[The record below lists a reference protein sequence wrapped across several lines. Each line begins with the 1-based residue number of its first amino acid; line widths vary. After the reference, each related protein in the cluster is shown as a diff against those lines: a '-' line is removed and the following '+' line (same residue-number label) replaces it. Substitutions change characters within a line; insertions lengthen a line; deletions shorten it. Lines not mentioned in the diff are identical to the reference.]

1 MKFGYLFKIR
11 NNFIS
16 IHTKQLVLG
25 LTAFSI
31 QIFNDR
37 QLSIMVVAFFDWR
50 NLKMNDKNFIEE
62 LRQKR
67 EEYGVTQTRL
77 AVACGISREYYNRI
91 EKGKQPLND
100 ELREVIEK
108 QIERFNPQEPLFL
121 LIDYFRVRFP
131 TTDALEIIKNV
142 LAMKAEYF
150 IHEDYGLFGYEELYR
165 YGDIIVTASKDAS
178 MGVLLELKG
187 MGCRH
192 LEHVLQ
198 ARKTGWYHFLSRCM
212 DYEGIFKRLD
222 LAINDMGG
230 LLDIEILRERY
241 YADKVWKRSRKYEGV
256 DSGKLSGAK
265 GDTAKTFY
273 IGSKNSPIYFCL
285 YEKEKEQRN
294 KGIQT
299 DIKNRLEIRLKNEK
313 AGRAVEELVFSRNPE
328 QTVASLIL
336 MQVDFPD
343 YILWDIFIENM
354 TASLP
359 FIMTPVAVNMDK
371 TIRWLERQVMPSL
384 LMIKEI
390 EKETGANY
398 LETIDRQTRL
408 TDKQELKIKQM
419 TTDISDVI
427 IG

>member
-1 MKFGYLFKIR
+1 
-11 NNFIS
+11 
-16 IHTKQLVLG
+16 
-25 LTAFSI
+25 
-31 QIFNDR
+31 
-37 QLSIMVVAFFDWR
+37 
-50 NLKMNDKNFIEE
+50 MNDMEFIEA
-62 LRQKR
+62 LKTKR
-67 EEYGVTQTRL
+67 NACGYSQSRL
-77 AVACGISREYYNRI
+77 AKELHISRQNLNEI
-91 EKGKQPLND
+91 ENGKTRASKEMKHTLLHYLDYCKCTQPFTLN
-100 ELREVIEK
+100 
-108 QIERFNPQEPLFL
+108 
-121 LIDYFRVRFP
+121 IDYLRVRFP

-165 YGDIIVTASKDAS
+165 YGEIIVTASKDAS

-222 LAINDMGG
+222 LAVNDMGG

-313 AGRAVEELVFSRNPE
+313 AGQAVEELIFSRNPE
-328 QTVASLIL
+328 QTIAKPMQESNYKSVLNGVVKKYNKSHEKTPLPRITPHSLRHTFCTQLAQKNMNPKNLQYIMGHASITITLDL
-336 MQVDFPD
+336 
-343 YILWDIFIENM
+343 YAH
-354 TASLP
+354 ASE
-359 FIMTPVAVNMDK
+359 A
-371 TIRWLERQVMPSL
+371 
-384 LMIKEI
+384 
-390 EKETGANY
+390 GANREMRS
-398 LETIDRQTRL
+398 L
-408 TDKQELKIKQM
+408 
-419 TTDISDVI
+419 VA
-427 IG
+427 

>member
-1 MKFGYLFKIR
+1 
-11 NNFIS
+11 
-16 IHTKQLVLG
+16 
-25 LTAFSI
+25 
-31 QIFNDR
+31 
-37 QLSIMVVAFFDWR
+37 
-50 NLKMNDKNFIEE
+50 
-62 LRQKR
+62 
-67 EEYGVTQTRL
+67 
-77 AVACGISREYYNRI
+77 
-91 EKGKQPLND
+91 
-100 ELREVIEK
+100 
-108 QIERFNPQEPLFL
+108 
-121 LIDYFRVRFP
+121 
-131 TTDALEIIKNV
+131 
-142 LAMKAEYF
+142 
-150 IHEDYGLFGYEELYR
+150 
-165 YGDIIVTASKDAS
+165 
-178 MGVLLELKG
+178 
-187 MGCRH
+187 
-192 LEHVLQ
+192 
-198 ARKTGWYHFLSRCM
+198 M

-222 LAINDMGG
+222 LAVNDMGG

-313 AGRAVEELVFSRNPE
+313 AGQAVEELIFSRNPE
-328 QTVASLIL
+328 QTIASLVL

-398 LETIDRQTRL
+398 LEAIDRQTRL

>member
-1 MKFGYLFKIR
+1 
-11 NNFIS
+11 
-16 IHTKQLVLG
+16 
-25 LTAFSI
+25 
-31 QIFNDR
+31 
-37 QLSIMVVAFFDWR
+37 
-50 NLKMNDKNFIEE
+50 
-62 LRQKR
+62 
-67 EEYGVTQTRL
+67 
-77 AVACGISREYYNRI
+77 
-91 EKGKQPLND
+91 
-100 ELREVIEK
+100 
-108 QIERFNPQEPLFL
+108 
-121 LIDYFRVRFP
+121 
-131 TTDALEIIKNV
+131 
-142 LAMKAEYF
+142 
-150 IHEDYGLFGYEELYR
+150 
-165 YGDIIVTASKDAS
+165 
-178 MGVLLELKG
+178 
-187 MGCRH
+187 
-192 LEHVLQ
+192 
-198 ARKTGWYHFLSRCM
+198 M

-265 GDTAKTFY
+265 GDTAKIFY
-273 IGSKNSPIYFCL
+273 IGSKNSPVYFCL

-299 DIKNRLEIRLKNEK
+299 YIKNRFEIRLKNEK
-313 AGRAVEELVFSRNPE
+313 AGQAVEEPVFSRNPE

-390 EKETGANY
+390 EKETGGELLGSNRHAD
-398 LETIDRQTRL
+398 EIDR
-408 TDKQELKIKQM
+408 
-419 TTDISDVI
+419 
-427 IG
+427 